1 MEYIYVTEN
10 NFLNKQKYNYSK
22 FGGQDFLDAYI
33 KNRHDTLNYLEKKD
47 LRKNKYS
54 YDDLCAIL
62 LQISK
67 GGAVDKELCDK
78 YVQKFEVQKCFY
90 KQYDENWRPVIESG
104 YSKLRTYI
112 LFAYVLLGMYQCTEG
127 LKYYNCLLKVDDT
140 LISQR
145 DCLSDG
151 EKVLFADILK
161 RELDIYEAILC
172 DVGEG
177 K

>member
-10 NFLNKQKYNYSK
+10 NFLNKQKYSYSE

-33 KNRHDTLNYLEKKD
+33 KNRWDALDYLKKKD
-47 LRKNKYS
+47 LKKNKYS
-54 YDDLCAIL
+54 YDDLCSIL
-62 LQISK
+62 LQIYQK
-67 GGAVDKELCDK
+67 GTVDKELCDK

-90 KQYDENWRPVIESG
+90 KEYDQSWKPVLESG

-112 LFAYVLLGMYQCTEG
+112 LFAYVLLGMYQYTKG

-140 LISQR
+140 LISQK
-145 DCLSDG
+145 DYLSDG
-151 EKVLFADILK
+151 EKVLFTDILK
-161 RELDIYEAILC
+161 RELKIYEAILH
-172 DVGEG
+172 DVEEG

>member
-33 KNRHDTLNYLEKKD
+33 KNRHDTLNYLEKTD

-54 YDDLCAIL
+54 YDDLWTVL
-62 LQISK
+62 LQISQ
-67 GGAVDKELCDK
+67 GREIDKELCDK

-90 KQYDENWRPVIESG
+90 KEYDQNWKPVLESG
-104 YSKLRTYI
+104 YSRLETYI
-112 LFAYVLLGMYQCTEG
+112 LFAFVLLGMYKYTQG

-140 LISQR
+140 LISQK

-161 RELDIYEAILC
+161 RELKIYEAILNG
-172 DVGEG
+172 VGED